1 MKRAVI
7 LLIFATW
14 LFQMSAARF
23 EVRDSVL
30 LIPTGVTA
38 IDDYAFQYRE
48 DFKRIEFAEPCRV
61 KEIGR
66 GAFSWCVNLE
76 SVKLPQSVV
85 DLKSQAFA
93 YCDKLVSVTFPSRL
107 LHVGANC
114 FSFCKA
120 LGDVSLPASVNE
132 LESYAFS
139 ECMSLRRAVLPAN
152 GKLLGELI
160 FSGCRMLERIEIN
173 WSVPPQFDC
182 NSTLFENTESFM
194 YDRCV
199 LRVPPKAVERYRSAQ
214 GWSLFKEISPIR
226 KD

>member
-7 LLIFATW
+7 ILLFATW
-14 LFQMSAARF
+14 LFQLSAVVF

-30 LIPTGVTA
+30 VVPAGVTM

-48 DFKRIEFAEPCRV
+48 DFKSIEFAEPCRV
-61 KEIGR
+61 REIGR

-76 SVKLPQSVV
+76 SVKLPRSVV

-120 LGDVSLPASVNE
+120 LGDVALPASVNE

-139 ECMSLRRAVLPAN
+139 ECVSLGRAVLPAN
-152 GKLLGELI
+152 AKLLGELI

-173 WSVPPQFDC
+173 RTVPPEFDC
-182 NSTLFENTESFM
+182 NSTLFENTENFM
-194 YDRCV
+194 YERCV
-199 LRVPPKAVERYRSAQ
+199 LRVPPKAVERYRSAP
-214 GWSLFKEISPIR
+214 GWRLFKEISPIR
-226 KD
+226 ND